1 MTQISLLA
9 MDRET
14 TEIVWCIVFVAILF
28 FVVMPIGIWFQNR
41 KGEAIHFGWQA
52 VADRFQLR
60 FTSKSSS
67 ERTIQGELEGSS
79 FRIATSYERGG
90 GGDGGGFDVTT
101 YSIQPKNIDNILT
114 AGRRDLD
121 HHAVNKKLNSESI
134 KEVLSRVQKTAGCT
148 LQYVDG
154 QVVWSE
160 LYIAKTEELLT
171 QRIEQML
178 DITKLL
184 LQQDSAS

>member
-1 MTQISLLA
+1 MTQVLLLA

-14 TEIVWCIVFVAILF
+14 TELVWCIVFVAIIL

-41 KGEAIHFGWQA
+41 KGDAIHLGWQE

-60 FTSKSSS
+60 FNSESST
-67 ERTIQGELEGSS
+67 ERTMQGELNGSNI
-79 FRIATSYERGG
+79 RIETSYERGG
-90 GGDGGGFDVTT
+90 GGDGSGFDVTT

-134 KEVLSRVQKTAGCT
+134 KEVLSRVKQTAGST
-148 LQYVDG
+148 LGYVDG
-154 QVVWSE
+154 WVVWSE

-178 DITKLL
+178 DITELL
-184 LQQDSAS
+184 LDQDSAS